1 MPLPDHNTPWPPAG
15 YQALLDDM
23 RTWEAWWIGDP
34 QRLWNLY
41 RSDSDVQA
49 RHRRRNLSGFVDR
62 FFWGRNRG
70 TTSTGGP
77 SRGDLHIPIASDICA
92 TSADLLYSTPPRITA
107 INEATSDQIERYKD
121 DGLLEALITGAETAA
136 ALGGRYTRVTWDPAI
151 LARPFLSVVDADAAI
166 PEFRWG
172 RLVAVTFWTDLAS
185 DGSHFIRHLE
195 RHELDAAGNGVILHG
210 LYEGTSTNLGR
221 LIPLTEHPS
230 TAPLAQLVNDQAEL
244 NVPRTPGLNVVYTP
258 NMTPQRRWRHH
269 PQGRYMGRSD
279 LEGSEQLFDALDET
293 YSAWMRDVRL
303 AKARIIVDR
312 SMLET
317 PGGKGDEGAPAFDLD
332 REVFT
337 PLDGIGSFKDGGSV
351 EPQQFQIRWQEH
363 QQTALDLT
371 RQIIRNARY
380 SMATFGEVQDTDIT
394 ATEVRARQAT
404 TETTRARK
412 IRCEKPAVQAL
423 LVKML
428 RTDRALFSAP
438 GLDETDISVD
448 FPQLHQATVADN
460 AQTVATLR
468 GVEAL
473 SLQTS
478 VELAHPDWDDTQI
491 QEEVTRLQREH
502 PLSSPDDWRPFNS

>member
-1 MPLPDHNTPWPPAG
+1 
-15 YQALLDDM
+15 
-23 RTWEAWWIGDP
+23 
-34 QRLWNLY
+34 
-41 RSDSDVQA
+41 
-49 RHRRRNLSGFVDR
+49 
-62 FFWGRNRG
+62 
-70 TTSTGGP
+70 
-77 SRGDLHIPIASDICA
+77 
-92 TSADLLYSTPPRITA
+92 
-107 INEATSDQIERYKD
+107 
-121 DGLLEALITGAETAA
+121 
-136 ALGGRYTRVTWDPAI
+136 
-151 LARPFLSVVDADAAI
+151 
-166 PEFRWG
+166 
-172 RLVAVTFWTDLAS
+172 
-185 DGSHFIRHLE
+185 
-195 RHELDAAGNGVILHG
+195 
-210 LYEGTSTNLGR
+210 
-221 LIPLTEHPS
+221 
-230 TAPLAQLVNDQAEL
+230 
-244 NVPRTPGLNVVYTP
+244 
-258 NMTPQRRWRHH
+258 
-269 PQGRYMGRSD
+269 MGRSD

-380 SMATFGEVQDTDIT
+380 STATFGDVQDTDIT

-428 RTDRALFSAP
+428 RTDRALFNAS

-502 PLSSPDDWRPFNS
+502 PLSSPDDWRPLGA